1 MLGTIWINIGLGLL
15 AFVVTLVAAGA
26 GNVWLVSLV
35 RAGIAFVVFFI
46 VAFPIRWVIALI
58 THTSASPVGE
68 AGEAV
73 SGEPGAPLENPQ
85 KDQDQEQE
93 DPEEAFSPISL
104 SKMERIQPIE
114 DPTTV
119 AEVVRRLSD
128 E

>member
-1 MLGTIWINIGLGLL
+1 MLGTIWINLGMGLL

-35 RAGIAFVVFFI
+35 RAGIAFVVFFL
-46 VAFPIRWVIALI
+46 VAFPIRWVIAKI

-68 AGEAV
+68 PGELV
-73 SGEPGAPLENPQ
+73 SGEPVAPLENPQ
-85 KDQDQEQE
+85 KDQEQE
-93 DPEEAFSPISL
+93 NPEGAFSPLSL

>member
-35 RAGIAFVVFFI
+35 RAGIAFVVFFL
-46 VAFPIRWVIALI
+46 VAFPIRWVVAFI

-73 SGEPGAPLENPQ
+73 SGEPVAPLENPQ
-85 KDQDQEQE
+85 KDQEQE
-93 DPEEAFSPISL
+93 DPEEPFSPLSL

>member
-35 RAGIAFVVFFI
+35 RAGIAFVVFFL
-46 VAFPIRWVIALI
+46 VAFPIRWVIAKI

-68 AGEAV
+68 PGEAV
-73 SGEPGAPLENPQ
+73 SEEPVAPLENPQ
-85 KDQDQEQE
+85 KDQKQE
-93 DPEEAFSPISL
+93 DPEEAFSPLSL

>member
-1 MLGTIWINIGLGLL
+1 MLGTFWINLGMGLL

-35 RAGIAFVVFFI
+35 RAGIAFVVFFL
-46 VAFPIRWVIALI
+46 VAFPIRWVIAKI

-68 AGEAV
+68 PGELV
-73 SGEPGAPLENPQ
+73 SGEPVAPLENPQ
-85 KDQDQEQE
+85 KDQEQE
-93 DPEEAFSPISL
+93 NPEGAFSPLSL

>member
-35 RAGIAFVVFFI
+35 RAGIAFVIFFI

-68 AGEAV
+68 PGLCFACCAG
-73 SGEPGAPLENPQ
+73 
-85 KDQDQEQE
+85 
-93 DPEEAFSPISL
+93 ISRGSSHPANL
-104 SKMERIQPIE
+104 
-114 DPTTV
+114 
-119 AEVVRRLSD
+119 VVRGNRMAGTTALCAVLAELGILVVRGPSSAVLT
-128 E
+128 

>member
-1 MLGTIWINIGLGLL
+1 MLGTIWINLGIGLL

-35 RAGIAFVVFFI
+35 RAGIAFVVFFL
-46 VAFPIRWVIALI
+46 VAFPIRWVIAKI

-68 AGEAV
+68 PGELV
-73 SGEPGAPLENPQ
+73 SGEPVAPLENPQ
-85 KDQDQEQE
+85 KDQEQE
-93 DPEEAFSPISL
+93 NPEGAFSPLSL

>member
-1 MLGTIWINIGLGLL
+1 MLGTFWINLGMGLL

-35 RAGIAFVVFFI
+35 RAGIAFVVFFL
-46 VAFPIRWVIALI
+46 VAFPIRWVIAKI

-68 AGEAV
+68 PGELV
-73 SGEPGAPLENPQ
+73 SREPVAPLENPQ
-85 KDQDQEQE
+85 KDQEQE
-93 DPEEAFSPISL
+93 NPEGAFSPLSL

>member
-15 AFVVTLVAAGA
+15 AFVVTFVAAGA

-35 RAGIAFVVFFI
+35 RAGIAFGVFFL

-73 SGEPGAPLENPQ
+73 SEEPVAPLENPQ
-85 KDQDQEQE
+85 KDQEQE
-93 DPEEAFSPISL
+93 DPEEGFSPLSL

>member
-15 AFVVTLVAAGA
+15 AFVVTFVAAGA

-73 SGEPGAPLENPQ
+73 SGEPVAPLENPQ
-85 KDQDQEQE
+85 KDQEE